1 MLEMSEMSQTWQVS
15 GDAEAV
21 GSTVRRISPLAVTGL
36 LVVLGAACAGP
47 QKPAEGLKAE
57 MAAAPKW
64 AQGDCAV
71 ALPKKEGIC
80 GAGSVSGM
88 TNVALARSAAEGR
101 ARTELARSLQVRV
114 KSMLKDYQAAT
125 QGGPDAKTDSE
136 QHIEDVSKQITDVT
150 LSGTRLQDTFVTDT
164 GTYWALVVLDVEPF
178 KESLS
183 GMKDLDERVRAG
195 IIQRADRAFTQL
207 DWATRP

>member
-1 MLEMSEMSQTWQVS
+1 MSNLN
-15 GDAEAV
+15 
-21 GSTVRRISPLAVTGL
+21 RIGLAGLGL
-36 LVVLGAACAGP
+36 LIGLSAGCAGQ
-47 QKPAEGLKAE
+47 QKPKEGLQAE
-57 MAAAPKW
+57 MAGAPKW
-64 AQGDCAV
+64 AQGDCATG
-71 ALPKKEGIC
+71 LPKGAKATIC

-150 LSGTRLQDTFVTDT
+150 LSGTRLQDTFVSDT

-183 GMKDLDERVRAG
+183 GMKDLDERVRSG
-195 IIQRADRAFTQL
+195 IIERAHRAFTQL
-207 DWATRP
+207 DWATHP

>member
-1 MLEMSEMSQTWQVS
+1 MLEMSEISQTWQVS
-15 GDAEAV
+15 GDAKAV
-21 GSTVRRISPLAVTGL
+21 GFTVRRILPLALTGL
-36 LVVLGAACAGP
+36 LLVLGAACAGP

-114 KSMLKDYQAAT
+114 KSMLKDYQAST
-125 QGGPDAKTDSE
+125 QGGPEAKTDSE

>member
-1 MLEMSEMSQTWQVS
+1 MANENRLGIGV
-15 GDAEAV
+15 AAF
-21 GSTVRRISPLAVTGL
+21 GL
-36 LVVLGAACAGP
+36 LLGLTVACAGE
-47 QKPAEGLKAE
+47 QKPKEGLKAE
-57 MAAAPKW
+57 MAGAPKW
-64 AQGDCAV
+64 AQGDCQTG
-71 ALPKKEGIC
+71 LPKKDTIC

-88 TNVALARSAAEGR
+88 SNVALARSAAEGR

-125 QGGPDAKTDSE
+125 QGGPDAKADSE

-150 LSGTRLQDTFVTDT
+150 LSGTRLQDTFVSDT

-183 GMKDLDERVRAG
+183 GMKDLDERVRSG

-207 DWATRP
+207 DWATHP

>member
-1 MLEMSEMSQTWQVS
+1 MSNVNRFGWAATAAIGAIGAIGLS
-15 GDAEAV
+15 V
-21 GSTVRRISPLAVTGL
+21 GLS
-36 LVVLGAACAGP
+36 ACAGS
-47 QKPAEGLKAE
+47 QKPKEGLQAE
-57 MAAAPKW
+57 MAGAPKW
-64 AQGDCAV
+64 AQGDCQV
-71 ALPKKEGIC
+71 GLPKKTAIC

-125 QGGPDAKTDSE
+125 QGGPDNKTDSE

-164 GTYWALVVLDVEPF
+164 GTYWARVVLDVEPF
-178 KESLS
+178 KESLG
-183 GMKDLDERVRAG
+183 GMKDLDERVRSG

-207 DWATRP
+207 DWATHP